1 MNNSFYQEL
10 NYKKILKLQIKE
22 KQKTTKSF
30 SLKKVAE
37 MIPVQYTYLS
47 KVLNQEGAD
56 LNEDHL
62 FSVCRILGFRHEE
75 TEFIINL
82 RAWSLA
88 QDLDRKK
95 FLYGKLETQRK
106 QKKLNAEHESIDQ
119 AKLNNEYGY
128 LLNPLCVVVHIA
140 MTSQILRK
148 NPSILCTRLG
158 LSQKQLK
165 EILKTLAINDLIDLS
180 VDGLNVKAVKKM
192 QLHLGRNHP
201 LMRVHQNLLKTA
213 ILNRLNQ
220 TGEEE
225 KHSFMATFTLDAKS
239 FSEIKDEFQ
248 TFVKKVEGIATRSQ
262 RPVDHRPGP
271 LERG

>member
-1 MNNSFYQEL
+1 M
-10 NYKKILKLQIKE
+10 
-22 KQKTTKSF
+22 KSF
-30 SLKKVAE
+30 SLKRIAE

-47 KVLNQEGAD
+47 KVLSQEGAD

-62 FSVCRILGFRHEE
+62 FSVCKILGFRHEE
-75 TEFIINL
+75 TEFITNL

-95 FLYGKLETQRK
+95 FLYGKLESQRK
-106 QKKLNAEHESIDQ
+106 LKKLNAEHESMDQ
-119 AKLNNEYGY
+119 TKLNNEFGY

-148 NPSILCTRLG
+148 NPSILCSRLG

-165 EILKTLAINDLIDLS
+165 EILKVLAINDLIDLS
-180 VDGLNVKAVKKM
+180 EDGLTVKAVKKM

-213 ILNRLNQ
+213 ILHRLNQ

-248 TFVKKVEGIATRSQ
+248 TFLKKVEGIATRSQ
-262 RPVDHRPGP
+262 RPADHQEVYNLNFDFFRWI
-271 LERG
+271 